1 MVERI
6 TAIIALLKKKIHSS
20 EQEAVSTDAYETIYT
35 SHKLEGLNLHGF
47 ISNDSA
53 CREAGRQCDQL
64 CHNKLAQLVNSSGVL
79 SLEERNVR
87 NIG

>member
-1 MVERI
+1 MAVI
-6 TAIIALLKKKIHSS
+6 TALLKKEIHSC
-20 EQEAVSTDAYETIYT
+20 EQEAVSTDTYETFYT
-35 SHKLEGLNLHGF
+35 SHKLEGLNLRVF
-47 ISNDSA
+47 ISNDST

-79 SLEERNVR
+79 SLEERIVR